1 MCVCLFFASRRR
13 HTRCAL
19 VTGVQTCA
27 LPISAFSLETWAG
40 QAPEAAA
47 IAGTTL
53 TSGVGAAG
61 IALVLAL
68 GCLENEQRRG
78 VTRTNRALW
87 LLYAPLLVPQV
98 AFRVGAQV
106 LAIQAGIDATWL
118 AMVWSHL
125 LFVLPYVFLTLG
137 DPFRALDARYARTA
151 LCLGVRPKRVFWQ
164 VKLPMLLRPVLL
176 ALAVGFAVSVTQS
189 LPTLLVGGGRFGPA

>member
-1 MCVCLFFASRRR
+1 MLSL
-13 HTRCAL
+13 HYS
-19 VTGVQTCA
+19 
-27 LPISAFSLETWAG
+27 LPIF
-40 QAPEAAA
+40 
-47 IAGTTL
+47 AGTTH
-53 TSGVGAAG
+53 TTGVMAAG

-78 VTRTNRALW
+78 VTLANRALW

-98 AFRVGAQV
+98 AFLFGAQV

-151 LCLGVRPKRVFWQ
+151 RSEEHTSEL
-164 VKLPMLLRPVLL
+164 
-176 ALAVGFAVSVTQS
+176 QS
-189 LPTLLVGGGRFGPA
+189 LMRISYAVFCLKKKKQKNT

>member
-1 MCVCLFFASRRR
+1 MRALGILIFFFSSRRR

-27 LPISAFSLETWAG
+27 LPIS
-40 QAPEAAA
+40 
-47 IAGTTL
+47 TL
-53 TSGVGAAG
+53 TTGVVAAG

-78 VTRTNRALW
+78 VTLTNRALW

-98 AFRVGAQV
+98 AFLFGAQV

-118 AMVWSHL
+118 AMVWRHL

-137 DPFRALDARYARTA
+137 APFRSLDPPPAPPAL
-151 LCLGVRPKRVFWQ
+151 
-164 VKLPMLLRPVLL
+164 LLRPP
-176 ALAVGFAVSVTQS
+176 
-189 LPTLLVGGGRFGPA
+189 PTRV

>member
-1 MCVCLFFASRRR
+1 MIRRPPRSTRTDTLFPYTTLFRSWPA
-13 HTRCAL
+13 
-19 VTGVQTCA
+19 
-27 LPISAFSLETWAG
+27 AFSLETWAG

-53 TSGVGAAG
+53 TTGVVAAG

-78 VTRTNRALW
+78 VTLTNRALW

-98 AFRVGAQV
+98 AFLFGAQV

-118 AMVWSHL
+118 AKN
-125 LFVLPYVFLTLG
+125 G
-137 DPFRALDARYARTA
+137 RAH
-151 LCLGVRPKRVFWQ
+151 
-164 VKLPMLLRPVLL
+164 
-176 ALAVGFAVSVTQS
+176 VGT
-189 LPTLLVGGGRFGPA
+189 P